1 MKFDKTEPFPV
12 TVRQLRNVEK
22 SVFNNATLRSCSFED
37 IDIPVVTQTG
47 VPMILVTADLICV
60 TYDLIR
66 VAQDLLNDGDHG
78 VHAQFQYEECVHPVS
93 KVRQYGEM
101 WTGEWWRRQHA
112 DLPDGSNIL
121 VPIIY
126 VDETPVTHNGRN
138 MHPVYMSLGNLYV
151 DARYAKTNFTY
162 YSTR

>member
-1 MKFDKTEPFPV
+1 M
-12 TVRQLRNVEK
+12 
-22 SVFNNATLRSCSFED
+22 
-37 IDIPVVTQTG
+37 
-47 VPMILVTADLICV
+47 
-60 TYDLIR
+60 
-66 VAQDLLNDGDHG
+66 
-78 VHAQFQYEECVHPVS
+78 QFQYEECVHPVS

-112 DLPDGSNIL
+112 DLPDGANIL

-151 DARYAKTNFTY
+151 DARYAKI
-162 YSTR
+162 